1 MVRQTLKLMQSV
13 SQLAGQENER
23 SESTRHVSNLLG
35 QQLIRVMSG
44 NNTSSD
50 HCVSVSLDLHEPMC
64 TVTPLILEEKVEMG
78 KTATDPSAQVQLS
91 YLQYWM
97 DPSRRNILEACC
109 CPTILVGLAGPHMCI
124 MGAVLLDKTV
134 VQHFTGWM
142 FIGED
147 RTTGLDQVNDLGS
160 PGVDRL
166 AQGRHFGRFFP
177 WIDSY
182 PSNGQVIKFDYI
194 KGLQQHESC
203 TTFLARKVVDGEKEE
218 LVVIK
223 FVDTYS
229 KKVHEFMAEEGL
241 APRLIYFVDLADRFS
256 EQNYQ
261 GLSMVVMEHLEG
273 DTLEAKYW
281 DRALPSDVRGSIAQ
295 AIETLA
301 KAGFVHGDL
310 RRPNVM
316 IDSEGKVKIID
327 FDWAGREMEVRY
339 PLRISS
345 FLFPE
350 NQGIEGRGEI
360 RNAHDKFML
369 ELL

>member
-23 SESTRHVSNLLG
+23 SESTRGLVSELLG
-35 QQLIRVMSG
+35 QQLIRVMNG
-44 NNTSSD
+44 NNTSPD
-50 HCVSVSLDLHEPMC
+50 HCVSVSLDLHELMG
-64 TVTPLILEEKVEMG
+64 TVTPFILEEKVEMG
-78 KTATDPSAQVQLS
+78 KTATDPSVQVQLS

-124 MGAVLLDKTV
+124 TGAVLLDKAV

-166 AQGRHFGRFFP
+166 AQ
-177 WIDSY
+177 IDSY

-203 TTFLARKVVDGEKEE
+203 TTFLARKVVNGEKEE
-218 LVVIK
+218 LVVVK
-223 FVDTYS
+223 FVDTYG
-229 KKVHEFMAEEGL
+229 KKVHEFMAEQGL
-241 APRLIYFVDLADRFS
+241 APRLIYFADLADRFS

-327 FDWAGREMEVRY
+327 FDWAGREMEVQY

-369 ELL
+369 GLL